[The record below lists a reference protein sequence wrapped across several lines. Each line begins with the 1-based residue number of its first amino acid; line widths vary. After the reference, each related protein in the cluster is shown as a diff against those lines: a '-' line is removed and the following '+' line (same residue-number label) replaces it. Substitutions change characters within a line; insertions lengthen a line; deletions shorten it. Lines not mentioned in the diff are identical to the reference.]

1 MALVPKVSINS
12 DVQKPITIQKIAFT
26 LTKHKHTPRDD
37 TDSEDHF
44 YELSEEDKE
53 LKTQP
58 VPEVNVDAVNQEA
71 GAGNQEAGTGNQEAD
86 SDILKKK
93 TRGLNKK

>member
-37 TDSEDHF
+37 TDSEDYF
-44 YELSEEDKE
+44 YKLLEDKE
-53 LKTQP
+53 EIET
-58 VPEVNVDAVNQEA
+58 
-71 GAGNQEAGTGNQEAD
+71 
-86 SDILKKK
+86 
-93 TRGLNKK
+93 